1 MLQFKTIKQFSKES
15 GYSEKSI
22 RHKLDKGVWGT
33 GIRFKAP
40 DGRVLISTE
49 GFERWVKGTQ
59 VFQQTANH
67 QSDLDSPTLVSSG
80 QKLSKARL
88 PNLT

>member
-49 GFERWVKGTQ
+49 GFERWVQGTQ
-59 VFQQTANH
+59 VFQQTVNR
-67 QSDLDSPTLVSSG
+67 QSDLGLCTLENASP
-80 QKLSKARL
+80 KLSKARL

>member
-1 MLQFKTIKQFSKES
+1 MLQFKTIKQFSQES
-15 GYSEKSI
+15 GYSEKAI
-22 RHKLDKGVWGT
+22 RLKLDKGVWGA

-49 GFERWVKGTQ
+49 GFERWVQGTE
-59 VFQQTANH
+59 VFQNLANH
-67 QSDLDSPTLVSSG
+67 PLESTSPTSAEG
-80 QKLSKARL
+80 GMKLSKARL

>member
-49 GFERWVKGTQ
+49 GFERWVQGTE
-59 VFQQTANH
+59 VFHNIANH
-67 QSDLDSPTLVSSG
+67 QSDLGSLTLENAG
-80 QKLSKARL
+80 KKLSKARL